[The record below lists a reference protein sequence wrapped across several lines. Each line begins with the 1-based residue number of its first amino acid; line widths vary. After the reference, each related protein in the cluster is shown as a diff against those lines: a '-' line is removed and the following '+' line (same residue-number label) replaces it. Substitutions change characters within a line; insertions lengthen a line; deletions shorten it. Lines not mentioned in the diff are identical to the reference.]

1 MRGIGWEYVHVFVD
15 DATRL
20 TDSEVLRVEKATT
33 AAGFRRRAVAYYATR
48 DISTPSSRAA

>member
-33 AAGFRRRAVAYYATR
+33 AAGFRRRAVAHNATR
-48 DISTPSSRAA
+48 DISKRSGCAA